1 MEQYLNKIYKNLK
14 NINKSL
20 NILRFF
26 SWLFSLLLIFS
37 FFTEVKNKGIICII
51 LIIFTFLSILLC
63 IKEEK
68 EKQKIIVRTIKL
80 LKEDIE
86 FLEKQKLEYET
97 TQKEITEKRKK
108 KLSWLTKQIEALEDI
123 EEKIYGIEGSD
134 WISRKISWIEREIQK
149 DQSWIEKFNNIS

>member
-1 MEQYLNKIYKNLK
+1 MEQYLNKTYKNLK

-108 KLSWLTKQIEALEDI
+108 KLSWLTKQIDNLENI
-123 EEKIYGIEGSD
+123 EEKIYRIKDPD
-134 WISRKISWIEREIQK
+134 WFARRISWIEREIQK